1 MIDKIIS
8 AIFLPAF
15 FMIFFTRVTYSRLV
29 GFLLTVALIIV
40 SAYNG
45 YLHKWWVIIIEA
57 ASLTIGLF
65 IVNWTIMKKRNKKN
79 TS

>member
-1 MIDKIIS
+1 MIDKVIS
-8 AIFLPAF
+8 AIFLPALM
-15 FMIFFTRVTYSRLV
+15 MIFFSRVTYSRLV
-29 GFLLTVALIIV
+29 SFLLVVALIIV

-45 YLHKWWVIIIEA
+45 YLHKWWLIIIEA

-65 IVNWTIMKKRNKKN
+65 IVNQINQNRKKKD

>member
-1 MIDKIIS
+1 MIDKVFS
-8 AIFLPAF
+8 AIFLPALMMVF
-15 FMIFFTRVTYSRLV
+15 FVRVTYSRLV
-29 GFLLTVALIIV
+29 SFILVVALIIV

-45 YLHKWWVIIIEA
+45 YLHKWWLIIIEA

-65 IVNWTIMKKRNKKN
+65 IVNQMKERRRKKD

>member
-1 MIDKIIS
+1 MIDKVFS
-8 AIFLPAF
+8 AIFLPALMMVF
-15 FMIFFTRVTYSRLV
+15 FVRVTYSRLV
-29 GFLLTVALIIV
+29 SFVLVVALIIV

-45 YLHKWWVIIIEA
+45 YLHKWWLIIIEA

-65 IVNWTIMKKRNKKN
+65 IVNQMKERRRKKD